1 MDCCLVFEMQLVSE
15 FLQAP
20 QRPPHSFDM
29 GQLLEEMQ
37 QIDQQ
42 SYRQAP
48 QRGRYTHVH
57 KDILHLPICYSFIFF
72 CFPAPD
78 VAALAL
84 SGDWAA
90 EFLSNADSAA
100 SPGQAGLDPADADW
114 TREFISDVEGQYM
127 FKTFICSST

>member
-1 MDCCLVFEMQLVSE
+1 MRIWSRFNVYSFAIVSLLIIAYWSVFDCCLVFKMQLVSE

-48 QRGRYTHVH
+48 QRGRYGQTHIYTRYTFLFAVTN
-57 KDILHLPICYSFIFF
+57 FF
-72 CFPAPD
+72 PF
-78 VAALAL
+78 
-84 SGDWAA
+84 
-90 EFLSNADSAA
+90 
-100 SPGQAGLDPADADW
+100 
-114 TREFISDVEGQYM
+114 
-127 FKTFICSST
+127 SSS